1 MVTLETQ
8 VKLRQSSKCMK
19 KSMKVGHGIN
29 NQYQHHESTEHDII
43 HIDAC
48 LNKFVFEVDITITVH
63 LRNKILVTVVYRLF
77 NNGILF
83 FVYTDKKHES
93 C

>member
-1 MVTLETQ
+1 
-8 VKLRQSSKCMK
+8 MK

-48 LNKFVFEVDITITVH
+48 LNNFVFEVDITITVH
-63 LRNKILVTVVYRLF
+63 LRNKI
-77 NNGILF
+77 
-83 FVYTDKKHES
+83 
-93 C
+93 